1 MTVHF
6 MVCNTRFVTSG
17 QWHYVFE
24 YLLTVTNL
32 TLYQEHN
39 QETIM
44 SEKGLTTIALKKINR
59 SKIYQYIYR
68 SKLTSKLQ
76 IVQDL
81 QMGLSTVS
89 QNLNLLEN
97 EGLIEKNGYFDSTG
111 GRKANAIQIVSDFRI
126 SIGVG
131 ILKNMFHITA
141 IDLYGNTVYTDTIP
155 LTYSN
160 TAAYYQ
166 QITDKVKDFI
176 DKNQYPENKI
186 LGVSIATQG
195 ITSPDNTTVIY
206 GNIMNNTGM
215 RLKDFSRH
223 LPYPCHLEHDSKSA
237 AFLELWNHPEL
248 DSAVVLLL
256 NRNLGGAIITN
267 HQIHQGRSMHS
278 GTIEHI
284 CVNPDGPLCYCG
296 NRGCLETY
304 CSANSL
310 EQASGMT
317 IKEFFP
323 LLREKKSPQLIQI
336 WEDYLKHLAFAMKN
350 LNLVIDAP
358 IIISGYLAPYFTED
372 DTDYLLRQINSM
384 TPFEL
389 KEEQILV
396 GTHGQY
402 TPAIGAA
409 LFYVK
414 EFIQSV

>member
-1 MTVHF
+1 
-6 MVCNTRFVTSG
+6 
-17 QWHYVFE
+17 
-24 YLLTVTNL
+24 
-32 TLYQEHN
+32 
-39 QETIM
+39 M

-195 ITSPDNTTVIY
+195 ITSPDNSTVIY

-358 IIISGYLAPYFTED
+358 IIISGYLAPYFTEE
-372 DTDYLLRQINSM
+372 DTDYLLEQINSM

-389 KEEQILV
+389 EEEQLLV

-414 EFIQSV
+414 EFIHSV

>member
-1 MTVHF
+1 
-6 MVCNTRFVTSG
+6 
-17 QWHYVFE
+17 
-24 YLLTVTNL
+24 
-32 TLYQEHN
+32 
-39 QETIM
+39 M

-414 EFIQSV
+414 EFIQSVCH

>member
-1 MTVHF
+1 
-6 MVCNTRFVTSG
+6 
-17 QWHYVFE
+17 
-24 YLLTVTNL
+24 
-32 TLYQEHN
+32 
-39 QETIM
+39 M

-215 RLKDFSRH
+215 RLKDFSKH

-372 DTDYLLRQINSM
+372 DTDYLLEQINSM

-389 KEEQILV
+389 EEEQLLV

-414 EFIQSV
+414 EFIHSV

>member
-1 MTVHF
+1 
-6 MVCNTRFVTSG
+6 
-17 QWHYVFE
+17 
-24 YLLTVTNL
+24 
-32 TLYQEHN
+32 
-39 QETIM
+39 M

-195 ITSPDNTTVIY
+195 ITSPDNSTVIY

-267 HQIHQGRSMHS
+267 HQIHQGCSMHS

-358 IIISGYLAPYFTED
+358 IIISGYLAPYFTEE
-372 DTDYLLRQINSM
+372 DTDYLLEQINSM

-389 KEEQILV
+389 EEEQFLV

>member
-1 MTVHF
+1 
-6 MVCNTRFVTSG
+6 
-17 QWHYVFE
+17 
-24 YLLTVTNL
+24 
-32 TLYQEHN
+32 
-39 QETIM
+39 M

-160 TAAYYQ
+160 TAVYYQ

-284 CVNPDGPLCYCG
+284 CINPDGPLCYCG

-358 IIISGYLAPYFTED
+358 IIISGYLAPYFTEE
-372 DTDYLLRQINSM
+372 DTDYLLEQINSM

-389 KEEQILV
+389 EEEQLLV

-414 EFIQSV
+414 EFIHSV

>member
-1 MTVHF
+1 
-6 MVCNTRFVTSG
+6 
-17 QWHYVFE
+17 
-24 YLLTVTNL
+24 
-32 TLYQEHN
+32 
-39 QETIM
+39 M

-176 DKNQYPENKI
+176 EKNQYPENKI

-267 HQIHQGRSMHS
+267 HQIHQGCSMHS

-358 IIISGYLAPYFTED
+358 IIISGYLAPYFTEE
-372 DTDYLLRQINSM
+372 DTDYLLEQINSM

-389 KEEQILV
+389 EKEQLLV

-414 EFIQSV
+414 EFIHSV

>member
-1 MTVHF
+1 
-6 MVCNTRFVTSG
+6 
-17 QWHYVFE
+17 
-24 YLLTVTNL
+24 
-32 TLYQEHN
+32 
-39 QETIM
+39 M

-176 DKNQYPENKI
+176 EKKQYPEDKI

-248 DSAVVLLL
+248 DSAVVFLL

-267 HQIHQGRSMHS
+267 HQIHQGCSMHS

-358 IIISGYLAPYFTED
+358 IIISGYLAPYFTEE
-372 DTDYLLRQINSM
+372 DTDYLLEQINSM

-389 KEEQILV
+389 EEEQLLV

-402 TPAIGAA
+402 APAIGAA

-414 EFIQSV
+414 EFIHSV

>member
-1 MTVHF
+1 
-6 MVCNTRFVTSG
+6 
-17 QWHYVFE
+17 
-24 YLLTVTNL
+24 
-32 TLYQEHN
+32 
-39 QETIM
+39 M

-131 ILKNMFHITA
+131 ILKNIFHITA

-284 CVNPDGPLCYCG
+284 CVNPDGTLCYCG